1 MKGETTMDNNERV
14 SYLTVLWNELI
25 EIGKYFDGEEDLFD
39 TDAFAECMRKTFNYF
54 FSEKEQS
61 EPLTKAEIILYGYI
75 FAYTKL
81 PVLYINENS
90 ESFEKSQL
98 AAETFAHA
106 LLGDKEEYI
115 FGTKLKQTVF
125 YREDFVEYEYDIT
138 TDDMGEYTELSTD
151 NIIDELE

>member
-1 MKGETTMDNNERV
+1 MDRNEIV
-14 SYLTVLWNELI
+14 FDLTEQWNELI
-25 EIGKYFDGEEDLFD
+25 EMGKYFDGEEDLFD
-39 TDAFAECMRKTFNYF
+39 TDSFAECMRETFTYF
-54 FSEKEQS
+54 FSDKE
-61 EPLTKAEIILYGYI
+61 EAKPLTKAEIILYGYI

-106 LLGDKEEYI
+106 IIGDKEEYI

-125 YREDFVEYEYDIT
+125 KDEDFVEYEYDIT

-151 NIIDELE
+151 DIIDELE